1 MKDRPSEQWANMSEE
16 RKEKH
21 RQRISKWRKGNQ
33 NKAIHLSAKSRAKRN
48 GIKFDLEFSDI
59 VIPEFCPV
67 LGIKL
72 KQRDGKL
79 ADNSPSL
86 DRIIPELGYVKGNVL
101 VVSNKANRIKNN
113 ATVDELCR
121 LAEFYFNLVK
131 ERKLEAA

>member
-1 MKDRPSEQWANMSEE
+1 MSPEQ
-16 RKEKH
+16 KEVA
-21 RQRISKWRKGNQ
+21 RVRMQNWRKN
-33 NKAIHLSAKSRAKRN
+33 NPHKAIYTSAKSRAKRN
-48 GIKFDLEFSDI
+48 GIPFNLDFSDI

-86 DRIIPELGYVKGNVL
+86 DRIIPELGYIKGNVI
-101 VVSNKANRIKNN
+101 VISNKANRIKNN
-113 ATVDELCR
+113 ATSDEIYKVAMFYFR
-121 LAEFYFNLVK
+121 LAE